1 MINMEKSVA
10 ALIFVIMMI
19 SGINS
24 ALIIATKDP
33 NPAGNFT
40 ITLDLEGLLDSNAVS
55 MNLPP
60 IEDPK
65 LDTNIQP
72 SHSHNNYQPGIW
84 GVSTLFDTNTYF
96 VVGDAAYTTD
106 VLGATKIS
114 YALALNGTSE
124 NPEGRTDSLLTRR
137 ERDQGNLI
145 IVGGPAVNP
154 TATEFGSYLGISYKH
169 RPQKS
174 FTIFCE
180 RKSIYLDLALY
191 PYEDICIVYIG
202 QFNTRNVMLVWGY
215 EWQGTYAG
223 SMFMADPAT
232 WEQYRNAHLL
242 LLRWK
247 DYNRDGLVQM
257 SEITVEEY
265 A

>member
-1 MINMEKSVA
+1 MERSVA
-10 ALIFVIMMI
+10 ALTIMVVMMA
-19 SGINS
+19 GVNS
-24 ALIIATKDP
+24 AALFISIGDP
-33 NPAGNFT
+33 EGHFT
-40 ITLDLEGLLDSNAVS
+40 ITLDLKGLDPDMVTEVSSFMYEDSG
-55 MNLPP
+55 
-60 IEDPK
+60 
-65 LDTNIQP
+65 LDTIQP
-72 SHSHNNYQPGIW
+72 VQKNDYDYIPGIW
-84 GVSTLFDTNTYF
+84 AVSSLFDTNTYF

-114 YALALNGTSE
+114 YALAFGGSLE

-154 TATEFGSYLGISYKH
+154 TATEFGGYFGISYRH
-169 RPQKS
+169 RPQES
-174 FTIFCE
+174 FSISCE
-180 RKSIYLDLALY
+180 RKSIYLDLAQY

-202 QFNTRNVMLVWGY
+202 QFDTRNVMLVWGY

-223 SMFMADPAT
+223 SMFMADPLN
-232 WEQYRNAHLL
+232 WEQYKNAHLL

-257 SEITVEEY
+257 SEITVEQF